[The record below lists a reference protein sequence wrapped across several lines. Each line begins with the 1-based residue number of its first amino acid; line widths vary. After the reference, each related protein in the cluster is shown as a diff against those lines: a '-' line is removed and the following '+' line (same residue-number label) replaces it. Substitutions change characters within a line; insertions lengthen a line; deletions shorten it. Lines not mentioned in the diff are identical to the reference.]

1 MRATDHRYHKTVTAA
16 QAARNAFL
24 KTSSRALMR
33 FGKLR
38 LWIKPRNLWIKDY
51 VNHAAPPRIL
61 SDAPVENLFAPVPLS
76 REYSTARR
84 LLYFAAVPSSTC
96 PLLCPLEVHCHE
108 AGRTPG
114 S

>member
-1 MRATDHRYHKTVTAA
+1 
-16 QAARNAFL
+16 
-24 KTSSRALMR
+24 MR

-51 VNHAAPPRIL
+51 VNYVHRSQIL
-61 SDAPVENLFAPVPLS
+61 SDVPVEKLFAPLPFS
-76 REYSTARR
+76 REYSMARR